1 MPESKPEREPERAE
15 NVQPTSPYP
24 TRDAPL
30 SARVHAPITLAV
42 PRHPDVTVW
51 RAATDADIDG
61 IWQLRQDMGRVDHPN
76 YLTARGAIAA
86 DFGYSHFHAERDSLI
101 GIDANDRI
109 VAVGMVMFP
118 PRQVTLV
125 RSLPIGGV
133 HPALRGR
140 GIGRQL
146 LAWQLGRAKQQLAS
160 SDKALPGWILAYAD
174 ERSPQA
180 ARMLRLGGMNL
191 SRYFLSLERTL
202 AEPVAAVEPAPG
214 IRLAPFTAQDSA
226 AVHVARDDA
235 FMDHWASQPM
245 SDENWNAFVTGRWFR
260 PDLSFLAFG
269 TDADGI
275 EHVVGFVLSTGNEDV
290 WRTQGF
296 TGGYVDLVGVTSAW
310 RGRGIAQSL
319 LAAHLEAGRALGYD
333 RSTLAVDSASPTG
346 ALGLYEGMGYAPTHR
361 KSAFTQQY

>member
-1 MPESKPEREPERAE
+1 MLEPQRAHS
-15 NVQPTSPYP
+15 VRPAVPRAP
-24 TRDAPL
+24 RDAPL
-30 SARVHAPITLAV
+30 SARVRAPISLAV
-42 PRHPDVTVW
+42 PRHPDVAVW

-86 DFGYSHFHAERDSLI
+86 DFGYSHFAAEHDSLI
-101 GIDANDRI
+101 GIDAHGRI

-133 HPALRGR
+133 HPELRGR

-146 LAWQLGRAKQQLAS
+146 LAWQLGRARQQLVS
-160 SDKALPGWILAYAD
+160 SDKNLPGWILAYAD

-180 ARMLRLGGMNL
+180 ARMLSRGGMNL
-191 SRYFLSLERTL
+191 SRYFLSLERML
-202 AEPVAAVEPAPG
+202 AEPVVSVEPSPG
-214 IRLAPFTAQDSA
+214 IRLAPFTAEDSE

-245 SDENWNAFVTGRWFR
+245 SEENWNAFVTGRWFR
-260 PDLSFLAFG
+260 PDLSFVAFG
-269 TDADGI
+269 TDASGV

-290 WRTQGF
+290 WRSQGF
-296 TGGYVDLVGVTSAW
+296 TGGYVDLVGVTRAW
-310 RGRGIAQSL
+310 RGRHIAQSL

-361 KSAFTQQY
+361 KFAFTLQY

>member
-1 MPESKPEREPERAE
+1 MPDPERAHSLPAHTP
-15 NVQPTSPYP
+15 QPRVES
-24 TRDAPL
+24 PL
-30 SARVHAPITLAV
+30 SSRVAAPARLAA
-42 PRHPDVTVW
+42 PRHPDVAVW
-51 RAATDADIDG
+51 RAATDSDIDG

-86 DFGYSHFHAERDSLI
+86 DFGYSHFHAELDSLI
-101 GIDANDRI
+101 GLDGSGRV

-133 HPALRGR
+133 HPELRGR

-160 SDKALPGWILAYAD
+160 SNKSLPGWILAYAD
-174 ERSPQA
+174 ERSPQH
-180 ARMLRLGGMNL
+180 ARLLDLSGMHL
-191 SRYFLSLERTL
+191 SRYFLSLERSL
-202 AEPVAAVEPAPG
+202 SEPILPVDVAPG
-214 IRLAPFTAQDSA
+214 IRVASFTAQVSQ
-226 AVHVARDDA
+226 AVHVARDEA

-245 SDENWNAFVTGRWFR
+245 SDENWNAYVTGRWFR
-260 PDLSFLAFG
+260 PDLSFVAFG
-269 TDADGI
+269 TDDVGV
-275 EHVVGFVLSTGNEDV
+275 EHVVGFVLSSGNEDV

-310 RGRGIAQSL
+310 RGRHIAQSL
-319 LAAHLEAGRALGYD
+319 LAAHLAAGQALGHE

-346 ALGLYEGMGYAPTHR
+346 ALGLYEGMGYVSTHH
-361 KSAFTQQY
+361 KLAFTLQY

>member
-1 MPESKPEREPERAE
+1 MPDPERA
-15 NVQPTSPYP
+15 QSIRPPSPKP
-24 TRDAPL
+24 PIETPL
-30 SARVHAPITLAV
+30 SARVPAPDRLAA
-42 PRHPDVTVW
+42 PRHPDVAVW

-86 DFGYSHFHAERDSLI
+86 DFGYSHFHAQQDSLI
-101 GIDANDRI
+101 GLDANGRI
-109 VAVGMVMFP
+109 VAVAMVMFP

-125 RSLPIGGV
+125 RSMPIGGV
-133 HPALRGR
+133 HPELRGR

-146 LAWQLGRAKQQLAS
+146 LAWQIARAQQQLATS
-160 SDKALPGWILAYAD
+160 NKMLPGWILAYAD
-174 ERSPQA
+174 ARSPQN
-180 ARMLRLGGMNL
+180 ARLLTLGGMHL
-191 SRYFLSLERTL
+191 SRYFLSLERMLT
-202 AEPVAAVEPAPG
+202 EPIAAVEPAPG
-214 IRLAPFTAQDSA
+214 IRLAPFTPQVSE

-245 SDENWNAFVTGRWFR
+245 SDENWNSFVTGRWFR
-260 PDLSFLAFG
+260 SDLSFVAFG
-269 TDADGI
+269 TDERGV
-275 EHVVGFVLSTGNEDV
+275 ESVVGFVLSSANEDV

-310 RGRGIAQSL
+310 RGRHIAQSL

-361 KSAFTQQY
+361 KLAFTLQY